1 MDDLLLQKYLRN
13 ETSEEELAEVLDWLD
28 ASTENQ
34 RYLDRLDYISNLNIL
49 AGEAQPR
56 VSRRTVSLWK
66 RTAQWSAAAAAALL
80 VCAGVSHYLADRILE
95 YRTRDMMAI
104 TAPNGQSMSVTLSDG
119 TTVWLNSGAKLE
131 YPSIFSRKTRRVKI
145 SGEAMFEV
153 KHDASRPFIVETFA
167 CDAEVL
173 GTKFNILADARTADF
188 SAALLEGRL
197 KILNRLGGGESFILS
212 PNEQIDLVDGHLKL
226 NRITDPDDFRWV
238 DGLMN
243 LNTLS
248 FGEVIRKFEN
258 YYGVRITIDNPE
270 DMPVLKYHG
279 KIRVSDGVDHA
290 LKLLQITNNF
300 SFTRDDE
307 TNTIHIKNNKKSKP
321 TLWNKPTSASRHF
334 YAAPPTRSGTLVSAG
349 GR

>member
-173 GTKFNILADARTADF
+173 GTKFNIPADF

-307 TNTIHIKNNKKSKP
+307 TNTIHIKITKI
-321 TLWNKPTSASRHF
+321 
-334 YAAPPTRSGTLVSAG
+334 
-349 GR
+349 

>member
-13 ETSEEELAEVLDWLD
+13 ETSEEEPIEVLDWLD
-28 ASTENQ
+28 ASAENQ

-56 VSRRTVSLWK
+56 IRSRTVSLWK
-66 RTAQWSAAAAAALL
+66 RAAQWSAGAAAVLL
-80 VCAGVSHYLADRILE
+80 VCAGLSHYLADKVLE
-95 YRTRDMMAI
+95 HRAQDMMAI

-119 TTVWLNSGAKLE
+119 TIVWLNSGAKLE

-153 KHDASRPFIVETFA
+153 EHDAARPFIVETFA

-197 KILNRLGGGESFILS
+197 KISNRLIGGESFILS

-258 YYGVRITIDNPE
+258 YYGVRILIDNPE
-270 DMPVLKYHG
+270 DMPALKYHG

-300 SFTRDDE
+300 SYTRDDE
-307 TNTIHIKNNKKSKP
+307 TNTIRIKITKI
-321 TLWNKPTSASRHF
+321 
-334 YAAPPTRSGTLVSAG
+334 
-349 GR
+349 

>member
-300 SFTRDDE
+300 SFTRGDE
-307 TNTIHIKNNKKSKP
+307 TNTIHIKITKI
-321 TLWNKPTSASRHF
+321 
-334 YAAPPTRSGTLVSAG
+334 
-349 GR
+349 

>member
-13 ETSEEELAEVLDWLD
+13 ETSEEELVEVLDWLD

-56 VSRRTVSLWK
+56 IRRRTVSLWK
-66 RTAQWSAAAAAALL
+66 RTAQWSAAAAAVLL
-80 VCAGVSHYLADRILE
+80 ACAGLGHYMADRILE
-95 YRTRDMMAI
+95 RRTQDMMAI
-104 TAPNGQSMSVTLSDG
+104 TASNGQSMSVTLSDG

-153 KHDASRPFIVETFA
+153 EHDASRPFIVETFA

-197 KILNRLGGGESFILS
+197 KIS
-212 PNEQIDLVDGHLKL
+212 IDLVDGHLKL

-270 DMPVLKYHG
+270 DMPELKYHG

-300 SFTRDDE
+300 SYTRDDE
-307 TNTIHIKNNKKSKP
+307 TNTIHIKITKI
-321 TLWNKPTSASRHF
+321 
-334 YAAPPTRSGTLVSAG
+334 
-349 GR
+349 

>member
-1 MDDLLLQKYLRN
+1 MDDLLLYKFLQN
-13 ETSEEELAEVLDWLD
+13 EASEDEIRTVLDWLD
-28 ASTENQ
+28 ADPANRKYFDGLDNMLNAARVNRPAGRKPQ
-34 RYLDRLDYISNLNIL
+34 RRPLPTLRSIG
-49 AGEAQPR
+49 A
-56 VSRRTVSLWK
+56 
-66 RTAQWSAAAAAALL
+66 WSMRIAAVLCL
-80 VCAGVSHYLADRILE
+80 CLGVSYFAATKMFDRKASNNSLSVFV
-95 YRTRDMMAI
+95 
-104 TAPNGQSMSVTLSDG
+104 PNGERISMTLTDG

-307 TNTIHIKNNKKSKP
+307 TNTIHIKITKI
-321 TLWNKPTSASRHF
+321 
-334 YAAPPTRSGTLVSAG
+334 
-349 GR
+349 

>member
-13 ETSEEELAEVLDWLD
+13 ETSEEELVEVLDWLD

-56 VSRRTVSLWK
+56 IRRHTVSLWK
-66 RTAQWSAAAAAALL
+66 RTAQWSAAAAAVLL
-80 VCAGVSHYLADRILE
+80 ACAGLGHYMADRILE
-95 YRTRDMMAI
+95 RRTQDMMAI

-153 KHDASRPFIVETFA
+153 EHDASRPFIVETFA

-197 KILNRLGGGESFILS
+197 KISNRLVGGESFILS
-212 PNEQIDLVDGHLKL
+212 PNDQIDLVDGHLKL

-248 FGEVIRKFEN
+248 FTEVIRKFEN
-258 YYGVRITIDNPE
+258 YCGVRITIDNPE
-270 DMPVLKYHG
+270 DMPELKYHG

-300 SFTRDDE
+300 SYTRDDE
-307 TNTIHIKNNKKSKP
+307 TNTIHIKITKI
-321 TLWNKPTSASRHF
+321 
-334 YAAPPTRSGTLVSAG
+334 
-349 GR
+349 

>member
-13 ETSEEELAEVLDWLD
+13 ETSEEELVEVLDWLD

-56 VSRRTVSLWK
+56 IRRRTVSLWK
-66 RTAQWSAAAAAALL
+66 RTAQWSAAAAAVLL
-80 VCAGVSHYLADRILE
+80 ACAGLGHYMADRILE
-95 YRTRDMMAI
+95 RRTQDMMAI
-104 TAPNGQSMSVTLSDG
+104 TASNGQSMSVTLSDG

-153 KHDASRPFIVETFA
+153 EHDASRPFIVETFA

-197 KILNRLGGGESFILS
+197 KISNR
-212 PNEQIDLVDGHLKL
+212 LVDGHLKL

-270 DMPVLKYHG
+270 DMPELKYHG

-300 SFTRDDE
+300 SYTRDDE
-307 TNTIHIKNNKKSKP
+307 TNTIHIKITKI
-321 TLWNKPTSASRHF
+321 
-334 YAAPPTRSGTLVSAG
+334 
-349 GR
+349 

>member
-300 SFTRDDE
+300 SSTRDDE
-307 TNTIHIKNNKKSKP
+307 TNTIHIKITKI
-321 TLWNKPTSASRHF
+321 
-334 YAAPPTRSGTLVSAG
+334 
-349 GR
+349 

>member
-1 MDDLLLQKYLRN
+1 MDDLLLYKFLQN
-13 ETSEEELAEVLDWLD
+13 EASEDEIKTVLDWLD
-28 ASTENQ
+28 ADPANRKYFDGLDNMLNAARVNRPAGRKPQ
-34 RYLDRLDYISNLNIL
+34 RRPLPTLRSIG
-49 AGEAQPR
+49 A
-56 VSRRTVSLWK
+56 
-66 RTAQWSAAAAAALL
+66 WSMRIAAVLCL
-80 VCAGVSHYLADRILE
+80 CLGVSYFAATKMFDRKASNNSLSVFV
-95 YRTRDMMAI
+95 
-104 TAPNGQSMSVTLSDG
+104 PNGERISMTLTDG

-153 KHDASRPFIVETFA
+153 EHDASRPFIVETFA

-197 KILNRLGGGESFILS
+197 KISNRLVGGESFILS
-212 PNEQIDLVDGHLKL
+212 PNDQIDLVDGHLKL

-270 DMPVLKYHG
+270 DMPELKYHG

-300 SFTRDDE
+300 SYTRDDE
-307 TNTIHIKNNKKSKP
+307 TNTIHIKITKI
-321 TLWNKPTSASRHF
+321 
-334 YAAPPTRSGTLVSAG
+334 
-349 GR
+349 

>member
-95 YRTRDMMAI
+95 YRTRDMMA
-104 TAPNGQSMSVTLSDG
+104 NGQSMSVTLSDG

-307 TNTIHIKNNKKSKP
+307 TNTIHIKITKI
-321 TLWNKPTSASRHF
+321 
-334 YAAPPTRSGTLVSAG
+334 
-349 GR
+349 